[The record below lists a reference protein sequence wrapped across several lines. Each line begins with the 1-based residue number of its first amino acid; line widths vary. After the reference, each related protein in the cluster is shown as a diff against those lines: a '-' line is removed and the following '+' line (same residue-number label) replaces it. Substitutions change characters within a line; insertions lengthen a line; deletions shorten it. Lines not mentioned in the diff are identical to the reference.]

1 MDGFKID
8 RNGGRGRG
16 RRAAL
21 AVIPMLVVALGA
33 CDELLEVDLPGAVTV
48 EALDNPDLART
59 LVLGAQGDFECGLV
73 DYIWYPGQ
81 WFELF
86 LNTSGSRPDGLSGLR
101 SRLIEVYADPCD
113 SGTGPI
119 WTVLQ
124 VPRGQAVRAI
134 ELLNSENFAEV
145 ANRSE
150 LIAEA
155 RLYEAYSIQLL
166 AEQFCEITID
176 AGPKMSREEGY
187 ALAAERFTQAI
198 EGGTPDV
205 VAAAYIGRA
214 RSKLNTGGDPTGVIA
229 DASNPAIREGFQLVA
244 TYDASVGRRNN
255 RIPERNIDGESLVP
269 ASTYGCIANPG
280 VQQCPHGEGWLTFA
294 EDGTTVNAD
303 TGDPLIK
310 DTEQDEWDR
319 DPRVPIVLR
328 GDVEG
333 ANRRIG
339 PRGTLVYR
347 LQQKYPNEGTSIP
360 FSTWRE
366 AQLMIAEAQIELG
379 NTQAAVDIINELR
392 TNTAGLPDEI
402 DPDEWPLKQLSAT
415 DAETV
420 RMTVLEE
427 RRRELWMQGVIFGDK
442 LRNGYPVWEDTD
454 EYGQSVS
461 PGSCFRIPFLE
472 ETSNPNL

>member
-1 MDGFKID
+1 MNGFKID

-21 AVIPMLVVALGA
+21 AMIPMLVVALGA

-48 EALDNPDLART
+48 EALNNPDLART

-119 WTVLQ
+119 WTVMQ

-134 ELLNSENFAEV
+134 DLLNSENFAEV
-145 ANRSE
+145 ANRSQ

-155 RLYEAYSIQLL
+155 RMYEAYSIQLL

-205 VAAAYIGRA
+205 VAASVHRAGQVEAEHGR
-214 RSKLNTGGDPTGVIA
+214 
-229 DASNPAIREGFQLVA
+229 
-244 TYDASVGRRNN
+244 
-255 RIPERNIDGESLVP
+255 
-269 ASTYGCIANPG
+269 
-280 VQQCPHGEGWLTFA
+280 
-294 EDGTTVNAD
+294 
-303 TGDPLIK
+303 
-310 DTEQDEWDR
+310 
-319 DPRVPIVLR
+319 
-328 GDVEG
+328 
-333 ANRRIG
+333 
-339 PRGTLVYR
+339 
-347 LQQKYPNEGTSIP
+347 
-360 FSTWRE
+360 
-366 AQLMIAEAQIELG
+366 
-379 NTQAAVDIINELR
+379 
-392 TNTAGLPDEI
+392 
-402 DPDEWPLKQLSAT
+402 
-415 DAETV
+415 
-420 RMTVLEE
+420 
-427 RRRELWMQGVIFGDK
+427 
-442 LRNGYPVWEDTD
+442 
-454 EYGQSVS
+454 
-461 PGSCFRIPFLE
+461 
-472 ETSNPNL
+472 